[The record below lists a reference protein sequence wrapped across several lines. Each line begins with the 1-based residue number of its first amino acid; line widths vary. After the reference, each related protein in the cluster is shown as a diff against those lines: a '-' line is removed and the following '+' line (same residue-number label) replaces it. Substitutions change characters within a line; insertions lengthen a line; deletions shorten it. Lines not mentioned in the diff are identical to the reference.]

1 VRIVE
6 AMRFVLV
13 VSMLWAGSVF
23 AQDVSLEVR
32 AQRVLD
38 APGVVRISVEDVSV
52 VDVRVLNSGQVWV
65 LGTAVGETTV
75 GLWRANGELTTF
87 KVKVDAPAPRSLR
100 VGGELLVEDDFDQV
114 EATSPAV
121 EVRIIQRGQVVVRA
135 KAPGKATVVLTSRGA
150 PVREVPI
157 NVK

>member
-1 VRIVE
+1 
-6 AMRFVLV
+6 MRSLFVL
-13 VSMLWAGSVF
+13 SILLSSYAL
-23 AQDVSLEVR
+23 AQDVTLEVR
-32 AQRVLD
+32 SQRVLE

-52 VDVRVLNSGQVWV
+52 VDVRVLNTGQVWV

-75 GLWRANGELTTF
+75 GLWRSSGELSTF
-87 KVKVDAPAPRSLR
+87 KVKVEAPAPRNLR
-100 VGGELLVEDDFDQV
+100 LGGELLIEDDFDQV

-121 EVRIIQRGQVVVRA
+121 EVRIVQRGQVVVRA

-150 PVREVPI
+150 PVRDVPI